1 MKDWKLSG
9 RNMKRFH
16 KRRQVVVTHNI
27 KALSLSVDQSLHLA
41 LPGFFFLF
49 FLPAST
55 HTHTH
60 TLATYYR
67 REQTSLP

>member
-41 LPGFFFLF
+41 LPGFFFF
-49 FLPAST
+49 VFPAGL
-55 HTHTH
+55 HTHAHTH
-60 TLATYYR
+60 LGDVL
-67 REQTSLP
+67 QT